1 MALGLPLAILA
12 IIILAVLALFVIGMF
27 IVGIVIFIIGIVKNK
42 SNKKKGKPTK
52 LWKIFIIIGI
62 LLIAISLYF
71 IIPAIDAFW
80 VTEKEEAEL
89 NEMKYRSSN
98 TIVEAM
104 KTEDVEFLKNA
115 FTNIER
121 QNATLDYQ
129 ILQMYDFIDG
139 NIVDYTIEE
148 PDSSIEDS
156 GQHIKKYQFVEIRDI
171 KTDTGNVYR
180 LLFRECRMNAE
191 DKRQEGIIGIKV
203 IAKDNT
209 FILVGDY

>member
-27 IVGIVIFIIGIVKNK
+27 IVGIVIFIIGILKNK

-52 LWKIFIIIGI
+52 LWKIFIILGI

-80 VTEKEEAEL
+80 VTEKEEAQL

-203 IAKDNT
+203 RAKDNT